1 MTHLKDTDDPHAH
14 VVYRCYDADDQL
26 LYIGC
31 TRDLDYRMSL
41 QPLIL
46 MRRLAL
52 VTTEDYPNRVE
63 ARAAERAAI
72 KAEAPLLN
80 KQHNPTRFA
89 KRGPKWVALE
99 PIHPLCAELIR
110 QSEPVT
116 MEELREAMNK
126 VSEYLGDALDAFRND
141 AKDGAA

>member
-1 MTHLKDTDDPHAH
+1 MTYLRDTDDPHPH
-14 VVYRCYDADDQL
+14 VVYRCYDADNVL
-26 LYIGC
+26 LYVGC

-46 MRRLAL
+46 IRRLAL
-52 VTTEDYPNRVE
+52 VTTEDFPNRVE

-72 KAEAPLLN
+72 TAEAPLLN

-89 KRGPKWVALE
+89 KHGPKWVAVE
-99 PIHPLCAELIR
+99 PVHPLCAELIR

-116 MEELREAMNK
+116 MEQKREAMQK
-126 VSEYLGDALDAFRND
+126 VADLLGLGESA
-141 AKDGAA
+141 